1 MRKLLVLL
9 AALVMGGQITSAQ
22 SNTTVYQAFITN
34 DALDRLTFID
44 VLTGAQTTF
53 DFNGDRYALLEDGV
67 MFFDYAANRVRMA
80 APNGAL
86 RDHPFVQLEGDARR
100 IDWIMGG
107 DRIAWT
113 LTSGTFPD
121 LVTATWI
128 ANRDGSN
135 RHEVL
140 ADSTGEGVRAFPV
153 ALDETHLYLDYQPD
167 SIGDITPFRQYAA
180 LFSVDLT
187 TGATQPLPGE
197 PGCFCGAAIRAG
209 RLIRLT
215 LAANLGGFDVRV
227 VDLASGTQTLLP
239 SLGVYTQGGDVLIA
253 PDGLSAVYA
262 LGEITNFG
270 TTNQRLRTVIAR
282 IDLTTMTQSVLV
294 PAVDRQLRPLGFT
307 DGALLLYDPQAN
319 RTFKADLATGVLA
332 AVAQAQY
339 LGTVQNS

>member
-1 MRKLLVLL
+1 MRKFLLLIL
-9 AALVMGGQITSAQ
+9 ILMGADARISAQ
-22 SNTTVYQAFITN
+22 TSTTVYQAFVSN

-53 DFNGDRYALLEDGV
+53 DFNGDRYLLLEDGV
-67 MFFDYAANRVRMA
+67 MFFDYAVNRVRMA

-100 IDWIMGG
+100 IDWLVHG
-107 DRIAWT
+107 DQVAWT
-113 LTSGTFPD
+113 LTSGTYPA
-121 LVTATWI
+121 LVTTTWV

-135 RHEVL
+135 RREVL

-187 TGATQPLPGE
+187 TGETQPLPGE
-197 PGCFCGAAIRAG
+197 PGCFCGAAIGAG

-215 LAANLGGFDVRV
+215 LAANLNGFDVRV
-227 VDLASGTQTLLP
+227 VDLATGTQTVLP

-270 TTNQRLRTVIAR
+270 TTSQRLRTVIAL
-282 IDLTTMTQSVLV
+282 IDLTTMTQRVLV

-307 DGALLLYDPQAN
+307 DGALLLFDPGAN
-319 RTFKADLATGVLA
+319 RTFKADLSTGTLA
-332 AVAQAQY
+332 AVSQAQY